1 MKEIKISQG
10 QEHQRLDKFLKKYFK
25 AAGTSFL
32 YKMLRK
38 KNITLNHKKAT
49 GAEMLNSGDVIQVFF
64 SDDTFDKMRGL
75 TESNGEYE
83 YLSKVSYEVKVIYE
97 DEDILVMDKPAGI
110 LSQKAV
116 DEDVSMNEMMLSYLI
131 HTGKLSQEAFET
143 FHPSVANRLDRN
155 TSGLLLAGK
164 SLKGQQMLSEALRE
178 RSAEKYYQCVVKGVV
193 EDAMVIEGYLT
204 KDYKTNQVRISN
216 HMTEDAKRIATAYQ
230 PVAWNDK
237 YTLLSVHLIT
247 GRTHQI
253 RAHLA
258 SIHHPILGDPKYGD
272 AKENRFLRETYG
284 IRHQLLHAYHLKFEN
299 GQEFI
304 SPVPKIFQQ
313 LVK

>member
-64 SDDTFDKMRGL
+64 SDETYDKMRGL

-83 YLSKVSYEVKVIYE
+83 YLSKVPYEVKVIYE
-97 DEDILVMDKPAGI
+97 DEDILVMDKPSGI

-131 HTGKLSQEAFET
+131 HT
-143 FHPSVANRLDRN
+143 
-155 TSGLLLAGK
+155 
-164 SLKGQQMLSEALRE
+164 
-178 RSAEKYYQCVVKGVV
+178 
-193 EDAMVIEGYLT
+193 
-204 KDYKTNQVRISN
+204 
-216 HMTEDAKRIATAYQ
+216 
-230 PVAWNDK
+230 
-237 YTLLSVHLIT
+237 
-247 GRTHQI
+247 
-253 RAHLA
+253 
-258 SIHHPILGDPKYGD
+258 
-272 AKENRFLRETYG
+272 
-284 IRHQLLHAYHLKFEN
+284 
-299 GQEFI
+299 
-304 SPVPKIFQQ
+304 
-313 LVK
+313 